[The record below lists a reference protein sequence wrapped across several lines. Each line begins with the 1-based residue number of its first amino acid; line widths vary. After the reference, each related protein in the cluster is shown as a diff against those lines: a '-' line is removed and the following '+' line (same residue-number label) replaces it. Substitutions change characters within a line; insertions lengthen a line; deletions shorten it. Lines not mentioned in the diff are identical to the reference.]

1 MEEKKLRRLSGST
14 LKWIAVVTMAID
26 HFAAVVLLGRLY
38 SERAW
43 GAGIW
48 SRQCYWDLRIIGRL
62 AFPIYCF
69 LICEGYRHT
78 RSLRGYL
85 LRLLG
90 FALLSELPF
99 DLAFQRAWFD
109 LSAQNVFFTL
119 ALGLSAIALWETLRR
134 DREGEA
140 LVRSSIAAA
149 IACAALC
156 AAGELL
162 QTDYGSMGVLLI
174 LVMWLLRDQPLWR
187 IPAAAAIFASMALF
201 FRSSWVELFA
211 LAAFI
216 PIGLYNG
223 TRGRQMK
230 YLFYV
235 FYPVH
240 LLLLC
245 GVRYFLF

>member
-1 MEEKKLRRLSGST
+1 MEEKKLRGLSGST
-14 LKWIAVVTMAID
+14 LKWIAAVTMLID
-26 HFAAVVLLGRLY
+26 HFAAVILLGRLY

-43 GAGIW
+43 GSGIW
-48 SRQCYWDLRIIGRL
+48 SLQCYWDLRIIGRL

-78 RSLRGYL
+78 HSLRGYL

-99 DLAFQRAWFD
+99 DWAFQRALFD

-119 ALGLSAIALWETLRR
+119 ALGLGAIALWETLRR
-134 DREGEA
+134 NREGKA
-140 LVRSSIAAA
+140 LVRASVAAGLV
-149 IACAALC
+149 CAALC

-162 QTDYGSMGVLLI
+162 HTDYGSMGVLLI
-174 LVMWLLRDQPLWR
+174 IAMWLLREQPLWR
-187 IPAAAAIFASMALF
+187 IPTAAVILSSMALF
-201 FRSSWVELFA
+201 FRSSWIELYA
-211 LAAFI
+211 LLSFI
-216 PIGLYNG
+216 PISLYNG
-223 TRGRQMK
+223 THGRQIK

-245 GVRYFLF
+245 SIRYFLF